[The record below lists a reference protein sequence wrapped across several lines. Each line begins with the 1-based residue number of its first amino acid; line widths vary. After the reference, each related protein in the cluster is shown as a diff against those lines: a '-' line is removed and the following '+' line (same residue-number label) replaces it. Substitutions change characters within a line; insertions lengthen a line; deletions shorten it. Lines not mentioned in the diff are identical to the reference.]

1 MLQLTAYQQLVKEI
15 FPVVEEVMVV
25 PVKLE
30 EEEMMAE
37 TLRAYMR
44 EGQTPELQGFKVN
57 IYFCSQLIY
66 YLGSTT

>member
-44 EGQTPELQGFKVN
+44 EGQTPEL
-57 IYFCSQLIY
+57 
-66 YLGSTT
+66 